1 MAEPHLRAAD
11 SDRAAVATTLGR
23 AMSEGRL
30 TVAEY
35 DERLARAYA
44 ARTFGELAE
53 LTTDLPAAAPRPAA
67 ARSAHPAPACGSRGH
82 GRSHLR
88 VQWGSWS
95 STAVIVLLVWGI
107 TSLASGELL
116 YFWPFWVIVP
126 WGAVLLMGRT
136 FGGGRDADPDGGR
149 GPRAVHGR

>member
-11 SDRAAVATTLGR
+11 SDRAAVASTLGR

-35 DERLARAYA
+35 DDRLARAYA

-53 LTTDLPAAAPRPAA
+53 LTADLPAAPPRPAPV
-67 ARSAHPAPACGSRGH
+67 RSAHPAPVCGGRGY
-82 GRSHLR
+82 GRLQQ
-88 VQWGSWS
+88 VQWGSWA
-95 STAVIVLLVWGI
+95 STAVIVLMVWAVS
-107 TSLASGELL
+107 SLASRELL

-126 WGAVLLMGRT
+126 WGAVLLLGRIAGGGRGMRP
-136 FGGGRDADPDGGR
+136 GGGRDRQAVDGR
-149 GPRAVHGR
+149 

>member
-11 SDRAAVATTLGR
+11 SDRAAVASTLGH

-35 DERLARAYA
+35 DDRLARAYA

-53 LTTDLPAAAPRPAA
+53 LTADLPSTTPRPAPV
-67 ARSAHPAPACGSRGH
+67 RSAHPAPVCGSRGS
-82 GRSHLR
+82 GRLHD
-88 VQWGSWS
+88 VQWGSWG
-95 STAVIVLLVWGI
+95 STAVIVLLIWAVS
-107 TSLASGELL
+107 SLASRELL

-126 WGAVLLMGRT
+126 WGAFLLMGQLAGGGH
-136 FGGGRDADPDGGR
+136 GGGRDRRSVEGS
-149 GPRAVHGR
+149 

>member
-11 SDRAAVATTLGR
+11 SDRAAVASTLGR

-35 DERLARAYA
+35 DDRLARAYA

-53 LTTDLPAAAPRPAA
+53 LTADLPAAPPRPAPV
-67 ARSAHPAPACGSRGH
+67 RSGHPAPVCGGRGY
-82 GRSHLR
+82 GRLQQVH
-88 VQWGSWS
+88 WGSWA
-95 STAVIVLLVWGI
+95 STAVIVLMVWAVS
-107 TSLASGELL
+107 SLASRELL

-126 WGAVLLMGRT
+126 WGAVLLLGRIAGGGRGT
-136 FGGGRDADPDGGR
+136 RPGGGRDRQAVDGR
-149 GPRAVHGR
+149 

>member
-35 DERLARAYA
+35 DERLGRAYA

-53 LTTDLPAAAPRPAA
+53 LTTDLPAPAPRPAP
-67 ARSAHPAPACGSRGH
+67 ARSAHPVPACGSRGYGGTH
-82 GRSHLR
+82 QAVH
-88 VQWGSWS
+88 QAAWGSWS
-95 STAVIVLLVWGI
+95 STAVIVLLIWGI
-107 TSLASGELL
+107 TSLASGQFL

-126 WGAVLLMGRT
+126 WGAVLLMGRL
-136 FGGGRDADPDGGR
+136 GE
-149 GPRAVHGR
+149 RARRRISG